1 MSTLANNEHPDRGTA
16 GQGDD
21 PAVGDENVALQA
33 EGLQVWGEEREY
45 SLLQLGRQCGHRQH
59 RVNHCCLYCCEPVH
73 KLKHKHNTY

>member
-1 MSTLANNEHPDRGTA
+1 MSTLANNEHPDCGTA

-45 SLLQLGRQCGHRQH
+45 SLLQLGRQCGHREH
-59 RVNHCCLYCCEPVH
+59 RVNHWCLLLRACAQTQTQH
-73 KLKHKHNTY
+73 ILNS